1 MKYKELINMIN
12 KEDYKNALYLIDNYI
27 HLSNDEKNGKE
38 DIDINKIKKLQIALK
53 KSKTLPLQYIIGN
66 VNFYGYTYKVNKNVL
81 IPRFETEELVENTI
95 KYIKQ
100 NLNENVSI
108 IDLGTGS
115 GAIGLTLKQE
125 LPNSQVTLL
134 DISKD
139 AIKVAIENAKKL
151 DVKIIENDMLEG
163 INNKYDVII
172 SNPPYISYNEEI
184 MDIVKNNEPH
194 IALYAENNGLYFYE
208 KILRTCKKNLNKN
221 FLIAFEIG
229 CNQKEDIIKIINKYF
244 DDVVIIAKHRC
255 FCHDRFPRFF
265 PYFHT
270 VFSITSPFLLLN
282 ILFWEKKKARTS
294 ADALARLHFTI
305 YS

>member
-115 GAIGLTLKQE
+115 RSIGLTLKQE

-134 DISKD
+134 D
-139 AIKVAIENAKKL
+139 N
-151 DVKIIENDMLEG
+151 
-163 INNKYDVII
+163 
-172 SNPPYISYNEEI
+172 
-184 MDIVKNNEPH
+184 
-194 IALYAENNGLYFYE
+194 
-208 KILRTCKKNLNKN
+208 
-221 FLIAFEIG
+221 
-229 CNQKEDIIKIINKYF
+229 
-244 DDVVIIAKHRC
+244 
-255 FCHDRFPRFF
+255 
-265 PYFHT
+265 
-270 VFSITSPFLLLN
+270 
-282 ILFWEKKKARTS
+282 
-294 ADALARLHFTI
+294 
-305 YS
+305 

>member
-244 DDVVIIAKHRC
+244 DDVVIIAKQDMQKR
-255 FCHDRFPRFF
+255 DRMIF
-265 PYFHT
+265 
-270 VFSITSPFLLLN
+270 IMN
-282 ILFWEKKKARTS
+282 KK
-294 ADALARLHFTI
+294 
-305 YS
+305 